1 MNKLIKRTLFTILLF
16 LNIAIIKAETIT
28 KEEYKNYFE
37 SQSTTSITYP
47 ENYMYYINN
56 PSAKNTLVQ
65 ELLNEYNTNINTLM
79 TSNDKELSTEET
91 YNITFTFTNLEET
104 SAKLTLT
111 CNEELLS
118 ERNLVIDYAD
128 TNSKTSTNQEYVNNI
143 PSTINEEID
152 LTEEN
157 QELINDATAFINK
170 YNYSGT
176 LLSYLENTPITTNI
190 IITNNTLDN
199 PTQRTIDK
207 KVYLL
212 VDGVYYKTVNLH
224 QVYTIKEQVVDNT
237 EEPVIE
243 EPTTIN
249 VLDVIKDEY
258 TSTEIEKN
266 AYDNQDKV
274 TEEVYNQI
282 VQDLKDNNIDP
293 KTVLFSIYQ
302 EAYAIET
309 KDYIHNWIFEN
320 FTDNTTKEFK
330 VKYANTDDYDSANE
344 KIINNINDPLEVT
357 NTLNTITST
366 EVTTSDETIIASVN
380 TTINNSNIENKFYKT
395 SSEENTYLLSGT
407 LEGESDLFIN
417 DVFYKTADVKYNYIT
432 NFTLPYTVVNDI
444 SYIEGIIQKYL
455 INMNISYLNKPVI
468 TKEGNN
474 VYVRDTEEYL
484 GMFTYTKEKAPVT
497 PAPAPASAPTPKPT
511 TNPSKPTTKPSTN
524 KPSNNTT
531 KPSTNNNNKPST
543 NNNNKPSTNN
553 NNNANNN
560 GTGNTSD
567 PSKDINKTPTKEETK
582 DDNKENEEPVGKPDE
597 GLDGTNEEPTD
608 EQPIEE
614 PTVEEPEENKEEE
627 KDSEEDE
634 EESKDTEDTTMNIII
649 YSLIG
654 VAGAGLI
661 GSLGYLFYKNS
672 RS

>member
-1 MNKLIKRTLFTILLF
+1 MNKLLKRGLFTILLF

-28 KEEYKNYFE
+28 KEDYKNYFE

-47 ENYMYYINN
+47 ENYMYYVNN

-91 YNITFTFTNLEET
+91 YNIEFTFTNLEET

-152 LTEEN
+152 LTEED

-224 QVYTIKEQVVDNT
+224 QVYTIKEQEVDNT

-344 KIINNINDPLEVT
+344 EIINNINDPLEVT

-380 TTINNSNIENKFYKT
+380 TTINNSNIENKFYNT
-395 SSEENTYLLSGT
+395 SSKENTYLLSGT

-417 DVFYKTADVKYNYIT
+417 DVFYKTVDVKYNYIT

-497 PAPAPASAPTPKPT
+497 PAPAPTPTPT

-614 PTVEEPEENKEEE
+614 PTEEEPAASDPQKAE
-627 KDSEEDE
+627 SEDEDE
-634 EESKDTEDTTMNIII
+634 EESKETEDTTMNIII
-649 YSLIG
+649 YALIG